1 MERNHIHDV
10 MKLLADGGGIYT
22 LGLQPGTVLR
32 HNYIHDVHRSGTA
45 HGGAPNNGFFLDQ
58 GSKGYVLEANVVCA
72 TSGDP
77 VRFNLSERGWH
88 TWRGNFFGAAAA
100 AVPAAVEVVRQAGP
114 RAAKR

>member
-58 GSKGYVLEANVVCA
+58 GSKGYLLEANVVRA

-77 VRFNLSERGWH
+77 VRFNLSERSWH
-88 TWRGNFFGAAAA
+88 TWRGNFFGDAAAA
-100 AVPAAVEVVRQAGP
+100 GAGAAVVVRQAGP
-114 RAAKR
+114 RVSAG